1 MLSTEVAHI
10 LPYDCNG
17 NISAVNT
24 TVAAKAIHPFYAMA
38 LTLKAIFFLFGGL
51 PSIQFANIVILCD

>member
-17 NISAVNT
+17 NISALNRT
-24 TVAAKAIHPFYAMA
+24 IAAKDIHPFYAMA
-38 LTLKAIFFLFGGL
+38 LTLKAIFLFGGL
-51 PSIQFANIVILCD
+51 PSIQFANIVILGD